1 MKKTILA
8 TMLTSL
14 FAATAAHSATVY
26 EADGVTLD
34 LFGDVEI
41 QANKDSNETAHKMIH
56 LDDADFG
63 VQAGYVI
70 GADLTAIGKIS
81 VTGEDEDAEGTANI
95 DLDEAFVG
103 LSSAQWGTVTIGKQ
117 YTIADDIG
125 IANDYAFG
133 INSGYAGVTTTGR
146 QVVKYVL
153 DNGSYY
159 FGASYLLNEGV
170 GSDGTES
177 IDARLGVRI
186 DALDLTAYLGKA
198 DEGETSATSV
208 LLEAR
213 YSMDNLDLA
222 ASVSSLDGYTSA
234 EDSTAFGLAAAYT
247 VDKVTYSGGYSLLDV
262 DGDDDKLNTYFV
274 NAAYAFNS
282 NVTVYAEL
290 GGDDAD
296 DSELGYGAGMAVT
309 F

>member
-41 QANKDSNETAHKMIH
+41 QANKGTEDDAPKMIH

-63 VQAGYVI
+63 VQAGYVLS
-70 GADLTAIGKIS
+70 DSLSAIAKIS
-81 VTGEDEDAEGTANI
+81 VTGEDETGSTNNI

-103 LSSAQWGTVTIGKQ
+103 LSFTQFGTVTIGQQ

-133 INSGYAGVTTTGR
+133 INSGYSGVATDGK
-146 QVVKYVL
+146 QVVKYVV
-153 DNGSYY
+153 DNGNYY
-159 FGASYLLNEGV
+159 FGVSYLLNENAA
-170 GSDGTES
+170 SDDVES

-198 DEGETSATSV
+198 DDADASATSV

>member
-41 QANKDSNETAHKMIH
+41 QANKATEDNSAKMIH

-63 VQAGYVI
+63 VQAGYVLS
-70 GADLTAIGKIS
+70 DSLSAIAKIS
-81 VTGEDEDAEGTANI
+81 VTGEDETGSTNNI

-103 LSSAQWGTVTIGKQ
+103 LSFTQFGTVTIGQQ

-133 INSGYAGVTTTGR
+133 INSGYAGVATDGK
-146 QVVKYVL
+146 QVVKYVV
-153 DNGSYY
+153 DNGNYY
-159 FGASYLLNEGV
+159 FGVSYLLNENAA
-170 GSDGTES
+170 SDDVES

-198 DEGETSATSV
+198 DDADQSATSV

-213 YSMDNLDLA
+213 YSMDDLELA

-282 NVTVYAEL
+282 NVTVYGEL
-290 GGDDAD
+290 GGDDSD
-296 DSELGYGAGMAVT
+296 DSELGYGVGMAVT

>member
-41 QANKDSNETAHKMIH
+41 QANKGTEDDAPKMIH

-63 VQAGYVI
+63 VQAGYVLS
-70 GADLTAIGKIS
+70 DSLSAIAKIS
-81 VTGEDEDAEGTANI
+81 VTGEDETGSTNNI

-103 LSSAQWGTVTIGKQ
+103 LSFTQFGTVTIGQQ

-133 INSGYAGVTTTGR
+133 INSGYAGVATDGK
-146 QVVKYVL
+146 QVVKYVV
-153 DNGSYY
+153 DNGNYY
-159 FGASYLLNEGV
+159 FGISYLLNENAA
-170 GSDGTES
+170 SDDVES

-186 DALDLTAYLGKA
+186 DELDLTAYLGKA
-198 DEGETSATSV
+198 DDADASATSV

-213 YSMDNLDLA
+213 YTMDDLALA

-262 DGDDDKLNTYFV
+262 DGDEDKLNTYFV

-290 GGDDAD
+290 GGDDSD